1 MPYWPG
7 AIEGDRNNHCSAEQ
21 TSDLPSSLRLIGPLR
36 HPSLCVLQSRNEKI
50 QGRSGFAHQGQKG
63 PHTDKNTASQSGP
76 FIR

>member
-1 MPYWPG
+1 
-7 AIEGDRNNHCSAEQ
+7 
-21 TSDLPSSLRLIGPLR
+21 
-36 HPSLCVLQSRNEKI
+36 VLQSRNEKI